1 MNEQP
6 IIYRWTGEKFEPST
20 NYQAHLAGQRYE
32 EGQLVALT
40 EFHQR
45 SKISHGHYFV
55 TLHDLW
61 LTLPEA
67 LSKDFPNEE
76 VLRAHA
82 LIRTGYCNKRQIVLR
97 SAAEAERVAAFLR
110 PASPL
115 AIIETEGPVVT
126 EWTAE
131 SQAYRAMG
139 KRKFQES
146 KDAVLGWVENLIGVT
161 RDPRTPTPEQAEAV

>member
-1 MNEQP
+1 MDQP
-6 IIYRWTGEKFEPST
+6 IVYRWTGETFEPST

-45 SKISHGHYFV
+45 SDKSHDHYFA
-55 TLHDLW
+55 TLHDMW
-61 LTLPEA
+61 LNLPEE
-67 LSKDFPNEE
+67 LSKDFPNAE

-82 LIRTGYCNKRQIVLR
+82 LIESGYCNKRQIVLR
-97 SAAEAERVAAFLR
+97 SNAEAERVAAFLR
-110 PASPL
+110 PSNAL
-115 AIIETEGPVVT
+115 AIVTIEGAVVT

-139 KRKFQES
+139 KKRFQES
-146 KDAVLGWVENLIGVT
+146 KDAVLDWVNGLLE
-161 RDPRTPTPEQAEAV
+161 RKAA

>member
-1 MNEQP
+1 MDQP
-6 IIYRWTGEKFEPST
+6 IVYRWTGEKFEPST

-45 SKISHGHYFV
+45 SDKSHDHYFA
-55 TLHDLW
+55 TLHDMW
-61 LTLPEA
+61 LSLPEE
-67 LSKDFPNEE
+67 LSKDFPNED

-82 LIRTGYCNKRQIVLR
+82 LIETGYCNKRQLVCR
-97 SAAEAERVAAFLR
+97 SAKEAERMAAFMK
-110 PASPL
+110 PSQPL
-115 AIIETEGPVVT
+115 AIITAEGCVVT

-139 KRKFQES
+139 KKRFQES
-146 KDAVLGWVENLIGVT
+146 KDAVLDWVNGLLE
-161 RDPRTPTPEQAEAV
+161 RKAA